1 MSKKIKVI
9 YGGTVVTKN
18 EEEAFIS
25 NGAVAYTDAEIL
37 AVGTRQEIIA
47 EYPDAELLDAGGG
60 YITPSFVNP
69 HEHCYSAMVRGMAM
83 TKYAPSNFME
93 NLTQKWW
100 NLDRALTEEQ
110 IRIGTQA
117 FLIDAAKNGVTTEF
131 EHNAS
136 YGCIEGSLSLI
147 AEAAENVGIRICPCF
162 EVSDRWGEETARRA
176 IDENIRWMKFCDEK
190 KSDQFAATLGLHASF
205 TLSDQTFSYIR
216 ENYPSDRG
224 CHIHIAEALYD
235 EEDSLK
241 KYGMRI
247 TQRLDA
253 MGLLNEKTIIAHG
266 VYLSEDE
273 MTLIKEKN
281 AMVVNNPE
289 SNMNN
294 AVGCPPTDKL
304 IEKAIVTGLGMDG
317 FTHDMFLSW
326 RIANALYKHQRQ
338 DINAAWTELPQMVWK
353 GNPEIG
359 SRYFNRR
366 MGCLEKGVAP
376 DMMVLHYDS
385 PTPVTKDNFNS
396 HMLFGMNGSNVYMT
410 ICRGQLIVKDGH
422 CLTMDEEKILYES
435 RLQASRLWKQF

>member
-1 MSKKIKVI
+1 MDKKMKII
-9 YGGTVVTKN
+9 YGGTVVT
-18 EEEAFIS
+18 ESETPSFI
-25 NGAVAYTDAEIL
+25 NDGAVAYTDSEIL
-37 AVGTRQEIIA
+37 AVGTKEEITA
-47 EYPDAELLDAGGG
+47 MYPDAELLDAGGG
-60 YITPSFVNP
+60 YITPSFINP

-83 TKYAPSNFME
+83 SKYEPKNFME

-100 NLDRALTEEQ
+100 NLDKALTEDQ

-136 YGCIEGSLSLI
+136 FGYIEGSLSLI
-147 AEAAENVGIRICPCF
+147 AEVAEAVGIRICPCF
-162 EVSDRWGEETARRA
+162 EVSDRWGQDIAKRA
-176 IDENIRWMKFCDEK
+176 VDENIRWMKLCDEQ
-190 KSDQFAATLGLHASF
+190 KSDKFAATLGLHASF
-205 TLSDQTFSYIR
+205 TLSDQTFAYIR
-216 ENYPSDRG
+216 ENYPVERG

-235 EEDSLK
+235 EEDSLE
-241 KYGMRI
+241 KYGTRI

-253 MGLLNEKTIIAHG
+253 MDLLNKKTIIAHG

-273 MTLIKEKN
+273 MELIKKKD

-294 AVGCPPTDKL
+294 AVGCPPTHEL
-304 IEKAIVTGLGMDG
+304 IKKRIVTGLGMDG

-326 RIANALYKHQRQ
+326 RIANALYKHQSQ
-338 DINAAWTELPQMVWK
+338 DINAAWTDLPQMIWR
-353 GNPEIG
+353 GNAEIG
-359 SRYFNRR
+359 SRLFERK
-366 MGCLEKGVAP
+366 MGCIEKGAVP

-385 PTPVTKDNFNS
+385 PTPVTEDNFNS

-410 ICRGQLIVKDGH
+410 ICGGQLIAKEGH

-435 RLQASRLWKQF
+435 RKEATKLWKQF